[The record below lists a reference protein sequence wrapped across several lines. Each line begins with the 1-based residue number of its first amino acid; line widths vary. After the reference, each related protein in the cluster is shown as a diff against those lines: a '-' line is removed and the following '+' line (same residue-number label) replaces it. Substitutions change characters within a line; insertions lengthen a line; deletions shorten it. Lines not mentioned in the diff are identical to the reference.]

1 MDKPAPAGAR
11 PDQRQSAPALETPSS
26 SLPNR
31 SQDHRQLLRAQQ
43 LLSQG
48 QAARALSLLQ
58 SLGEASHSSDAQYL
72 IGLCHQAQGQASAA
86 VQAFANVLEREP
98 HRIAAYVQL
107 AHAMAQ
113 LGHQGQARAFIEQAL
128 GLFPGQAQLLHTQA
142 QLMVQEG
149 LLLQACKVFEQLE
162 TSGQADLACRFEY
175 AELLHRTRQN
185 EPALALYERI
195 LESAPRNLQAMNNM
209 ANVLCSLQ
217 RHQEALAVYDRL
229 LKISPKD
236 FTALKNVATIHFM
249 LRNFVQSYSHYQRAY
264 RLRPHERDIAG
275 AYWYALAFICDWRD
289 HDKVRQQLLQ
299 DERFGQARPL
309 TACLFTDDP
318 ARLLG
323 HARHLAETQFKPSGV
338 LGPLPARAPKAK
350 IRLGYFSSDFYTHAT
365 VMLIRGLIAAHDRE
379 RFEVHAFSLQPTR
392 ADEGHHQIRGLFDHF
407 HEVHALSDR
416 AVALLARQQEIDIAI
431 DLKGYTEGCR
441 PQIFAE
447 RAAPLQVNFLGYP
460 GTMGARFIDAIVAD
474 PYVIPEGQEQHYTEQ
489 VLRMP
494 HCYQPNDPGRPQPT
508 GQSQRPAELPPG
520 AFVFCC
526 FNNTHKISPELFACW
541 MRILQKTPGS
551 VLWLLKTNDA
561 ARDNLL
567 TQAHR
572 AGVDCARI
580 VFAPFLPEGEH
591 LERLSHAD
599 LFLDTF
605 PYNAHTSASDAVWAG
620 VPVLTRSGSS
630 FASRVAG
637 SIMHT
642 LQLPECVTNSIQTY
656 ELTANQLA
664 NSRSTLSALRERLS
678 KARLNEALYNA
689 PQFARELEKLLI
701 EQLQAQLFGTIDN
714 AH

>member
-1 MDKPAPAGAR
+1 MHKPAPAGTR
-11 PDQRQSAPALETPSS
+11 QKQRLSAPALATPSS
-26 SLPNR
+26 SLPSR
-31 SQDHRQLLRAQQ
+31 PQDHRLLQQAQQ
-43 LLSQG
+43 LLSRG
-48 QAARALSLLQ
+48 QAAPALSLLQ

-86 VQAFANVLEREP
+86 VQAIANVLEREP
-98 HRIAAYVQL
+98 HRIATYVQL

-162 TSGQADLACRFEY
+162 SSGQADLPCRFEY
-175 AELLHRTRQN
+175 AELLHKTRQN

-195 LESAPRNLQAMNNM
+195 LQAAPKNLQAMNNM

-249 LRNFVQSYSHYQRAY
+249 LRDFVQSYSYYQRAY

-299 DERFGQARPL
+299 DENFSQARPL

-323 HARHLAETQFKPSGV
+323 HARHLAETQFKPSNV
-338 LGPLPARAPKAK
+338 LGPLPARSAKGK

-392 ADEGHHQIRGLFDHF
+392 HDEGHAQIRPLFDHF

-460 GTMGARFIDAIVAD
+460 GSMGASFIRSLSCCTAAV
-474 PYVIPEGQEQHYTEQ
+474 
-489 VLRMP
+489 
-494 HCYQPNDPGRPQPT
+494 
-508 GQSQRPAELPPG
+508 PA
-520 AFVFCC
+520 A
-526 FNNTHKISPELFACW
+526 W
-541 MRILQKTPGS
+541 
-551 VLWLLKTNDA
+551 
-561 ARDNLL
+561 
-567 TQAHR
+567 
-572 AGVDCARI
+572 
-580 VFAPFLPEGEH
+580 
-591 LERLSHAD
+591 
-599 LFLDTF
+599 
-605 PYNAHTSASDAVWAG
+605 
-620 VPVLTRSGSS
+620 
-630 FASRVAG
+630 
-637 SIMHT
+637 
-642 LQLPECVTNSIQTY
+642 
-656 ELTANQLA
+656 
-664 NSRSTLSALRERLS
+664 
-678 KARLNEALYNA
+678 
-689 PQFARELEKLLI
+689 
-701 EQLQAQLFGTIDN
+701 
-714 AH
+714 

>member
-1 MDKPAPAGAR
+1 MHKPAPAGTR
-11 PDQRQSAPALETPSS
+11 QEQRLSAPALATPSS
-26 SLPNR
+26 SLPSR
-31 SQDHRQLLRAQQ
+31 PQDHRLLQQAQQ
-43 LLSQG
+43 LLSRG
-48 QAARALSLLQ
+48 QAAPALSLLQ

-149 LLLQACKVFEQLE
+149 LLLQACKVFEHLE
-162 TSGQADLACRFEY
+162 SSGQADLPCRFEY
-175 AELLHRTRQN
+175 AELLHKTRQN

-195 LESAPRNLQAMNNM
+195 LQAAPKNLQAMNNM

-217 RHQEALAVYDRL
+217 RHQEALAVYERL

-249 LRNFVQSYSHYQRAY
+249 LRDFVQSYSYYQRAY
-264 RLRPHERDIAG
+264 HLRPQERDIAG
-275 AYWYALAFICDWRD
+275 AYWYALAFICDWHD

-323 HARHLAETQFKPSGV
+323 HARHLAETQFKPSNV
-338 LGPLPARAPKAK
+338 LGPLPARSAKGK

-460 GTMGARFIDAIVAD
+460 GSMGASFMDAIVAD
-474 PYVIPEGQEQHYTEQ
+474 PYVVPPGQEAHYTEQ

-494 HCYQPNDPGRPQPT
+494 HCYQPNDPGRPKPT
-508 GQSQRPAELPPG
+508 GQSPRPAELPPG

-541 MRILQKTPGS
+541 MRILQKTPNS

-567 TQAHR
+567 AQAHR
-572 AGVDCARI
+572 AGVDSARI

-637 SIMHT
+637 SILRT
-642 LQLPECVTNSIQTY
+642 LGMDELITDQPSDY
-656 ELTANQLA
+656 ETLAAELAANP
-664 NSRSTLSALRERLS
+664 ERLQALHRRL
-678 KARLNEALYNA
+678 KAAIQDGPLYDA
-689 PQFARELEKLLI
+689 QDFARHL
-701 EQLQAQLFGTIDN
+701 EQLLLLASKSADLTTSS
-714 AH
+714 AS

>member
-1 MDKPAPAGAR
+1 MDKPAPAGTR
-11 PDQRQSAPALETPSS
+11 RDQRLSAPALARPSS
-26 SLPNR
+26 SLPSQ
-31 SQDHRQLLRAQQ
+31 SQDHRQLQRAQQ

-48 QAARALSLLQ
+48 QAAPALSLLQ
-58 SLGEASHSSDAQYL
+58 SLGEASQSSDAQYL

-98 HRIAAYVQL
+98 HYIAAYVQL

-113 LGHQGQARAFIEQAL
+113 LGHHGQARAFIEQAL
-128 GLFPGQAQLLHTQA
+128 GLFPGQARLLHTQA
-142 QLMVQEG
+142 QLMVLEG

-162 TSGQADLACRFEY
+162 SSGQADLPCRFEY

-185 EPALALYERI
+185 ELALALYERI
-195 LESAPRNLQAMNNM
+195 LQTSPKNLQAMNNM

-249 LRNFVQSYSHYQRAY
+249 LRDFVQSYSYYQRAY

-323 HARHLAETQFKPSGV
+323 HARHLAETQFKPSNV
-338 LGPLPARAPKAK
+338 LGPLPARSAKGK

-460 GTMGARFIDAIVAD
+460 GSMGASFMDAIIAD
-474 PYVIPEGQEQHYTEQ
+474 PYIIPEGQEQHYTEK

-494 HCYQPNDPGRPQPT
+494 HCYQPNDPGRPKPT

-541 MRILQKTPGS
+541 MRILQKTPSS

-567 TQAHR
+567 AQAR
-572 AGVDCARI
+572 KAGVDSARI
-580 VFAPFLPEGEH
+580 VLAPFLPEGEH

-637 SIMHT
+637 SILST
-642 LQLPECVTNSIQTY
+642 LQMPECITNSIQAY
-656 ELTANQLA
+656 ELTAIQLA
-664 NSRSTLSALRERLS
+664 NSRSNLSDLR
-678 KARLNEALYNA
+678 ARLNKTLLEKALYNA
-689 PQFARELEKLLI
+689 PQFARELENLLTA
-701 EQLQAQLFGTIDN
+701 QLQVLLSATTDD